1 MFCSVELIL
10 RVKSLAS
17 LQARNGKGEIWLLIF
32 SPNLNI
38 LSLHVIFH
46 MNKGT
51 INTKWGPYVYF
62 TTRKPGSRGVGPSS
76 WMSATP
82 FRPCSPRI
90 WRCSKT
96 DRRLVPGL
104 RLAWVVNPRSTSSL
118 QLAHGYVYLTS
129 PSPKFLFS
137 YNSTCLMGLLIHS
150 VNIYWSLIT
159 CEKYARQWGF
169 SSEPESKNPALLGLM
184 L

>member
-10 RVKSLAS
+10 RIKSLAS

-32 SPNLNI
+32 SPNLNT

-51 INTKWGPYVYF
+51 IDTKWGPYVYF

-76 WMSATP
+76 WMSATL
-82 FRPCSPRI
+82 FRPCIPRI
-90 WRCSKT
+90 WRYSKM

-104 RLAWVVNPRSTSSL
+104 RQAWVVNPGSTTSL
-118 QLAHGYVYLTS
+118 QLDHGYVYLTS

-159 CEKYARQWGF
+159 CEKSARQWGF
-169 SSEPESKNPALLGLM
+169 SSEQGSKNPALLELM